1 MLETSSSLIHISNLQ
16 DKSRDNKHADDRDDG
31 NDDDCSDDDDDD
43 DDDYDDGRVSDF
55 ADLASGCV

>member
-31 NDDDCSDDDDDD
+31 NDDDCGDDDGD
-43 DDDYDDGRVSDF
+43 DDGRVSDF

>member
-31 NDDDCSDDDDDD
+31 NDDDCGD
-43 DDDYDDGRVSDF
+43 DDGRVSDF

>member
-31 NDDDCSDDDDDD
+31 NDDDYGDDDGD
-43 DDDYDDGRVSDF
+43 DDGRVSDF

>member
-31 NDDDCSDDDDDD
+31 NDEDYGDDDGDD
-43 DDDYDDGRVSDF
+43 DDGRVRDF